1 MERIAVFPG
10 SFDPFTIGHKAILD
24 SALPLF
30 NKVYIAIGCNSSKKS
45 FFTLEKRI
53 ADISAL
59 YKGNEKIAIETYDTL
74 TIDFCKKVHANF
86 ILRGLRNVAD
96 FEYEQ
101 TIAQTN
107 KQLSGIETVFI
118 ATPPEL
124 SNVSSSIVRELLS
137 YGADA
142 SRYLP

>member
-30 NKVYIAIGCNSSKKS
+30 DKVYIAIGSNSSKKS

>member
-24 SALPLF
+24 SAIPLF
-30 NKVYIAIGCNSSKKS
+30 DKIYIAIGCNSSKKR
-45 FFTLEKRI
+45 FFTLEKSI
-53 ADISAL
+53 AGISAL
-59 YKGNEKIAIETYDTL
+59 YKGNVKIVIETYDTL
-74 TIDFCKKVHANF
+74 TIDFCKKVGANF

-118 ATPPEL
+118 VTPPEL

-137 YGADA
+137 YGADV

>member
-10 SFDPFTIGHKAILD
+10 SFDPFTIGHKVILD

-30 NKVYIAIGCNSSKKS
+30 DKIYIAIGCNSNKKS

-59 YKGNEKIAIETYDTL
+59 YKGNEKIVIETYDTL
-74 TIDFCKKVHANF
+74 TIDFCKKVGTNF

-118 ATPPEL
+118 VTPPEL

-137 YGADA
+137 YGADV

>member
-10 SFDPFTIGHKAILD
+10 SFDPFTLGHKAVLD

-30 NKVYIAIGCNSSKKS
+30 DKIYIAIGCNSSKKS
-45 FFTLEKRI
+45 FFTIEKRI
-53 ADISAL
+53 ANISAL
-59 YKGNEKIAIETYDTL
+59 YKGNENIIIETYDTL
-74 TIDFCKKVHANF
+74 TIDFCKKVNASF
-86 ILRGLRNVAD
+86 ILRGLRNVTD

-118 ATPPEL
+118 VTPPEF
-124 SNVSSSIVRELLS
+124 SNISSSIVRELLS
-137 YGADA
+137 YGADV
-142 SRYLP
+142 SNYIP

>member
-10 SFDPFTIGHKAILD
+10 SFDPFTIGHKVILD

-30 NKVYIAIGCNSSKKS
+30 NKIYIAIGCNSNKKS

-53 ADISAL
+53 DDISAL

-74 TIDFCKKVHANF
+74 TIDFCKKVGANF

-118 ATPPEL
+118 VTPPEL

-137 YGADA
+137 YGADI
-142 SRYLP
+142 SKYLP